1 MVDKEETDG
10 GGEAK
15 LEEKADE
22 LEEEQ

>member
-1 MVDKEETDG
+1 MVDKEERNG